1 MNNELAV
8 EILKQATIET
18 TTGAC
23 EKCPRK
29 DKNKTCIG
37 CLDEAKE
44 IILSEVERL
53 DNELQVQIEDN
64 TRLNEYIEEQDKKLQ
79 QKENIIKEVREYI
92 ENNSLY
98 EQDYDYDYE
107 ENLVEYPPSDEQ
119 ARKDI
124 LSILDKEN
132 SNGSN

>member
-1 MNNELAV
+1 MSEELAI
-8 EILKQATIET
+8 EILKQATLET

-44 IILSEVERL
+44 KALGNL
-53 DNELQVQIEDN
+53 H
-64 TRLNEYIEEQDKKLQ
+64 

-92 ENNSLY
+92 K
-98 EQDYDYDYE
+98 
-107 ENLVEYPPSDEQ
+107 
-119 ARKDI
+119 RKDI
-124 LSILDKEN
+124 CIDTRKTDGSMDYVDLEKELLEILDKEVK
-132 SNGSN
+132 

>member
-1 MNNELAV
+1 MNEELAI

-44 IILSEVERL
+44 KILLEVERL
-53 DNELQVQIEDN
+53 GNELQVQIEDN
-64 TRLNEYIEEQDKKLQ
+64 TRLNEYIKEQDQKLQ

-92 ENNSLY
+92 ENNDEKY
-98 EQDYDYDYE
+98 IE
-107 ENLVEYPPSDEQ
+107 EYLFF
-119 ARKDI
+119 
-124 LSILDKEN
+124 
-132 SNGSN
+132 

>member
-1 MNNELAV
+1 MS
-8 EILKQATIET
+8 EIGEVAGVNVYLSPEQYKEYKGTLNKQIE
-18 TTGAC
+18 
-23 EKCPRK
+23 
-29 DKNKTCIG
+29 
-37 CLDEAKE
+37 
-44 IILSEVERL
+44 
-53 DNELQVQIEDN
+53 ELQQ
-64 TRLNEYIEEQDKKLQ
+64 QLQ

-107 ENLVEYPPSDEQ
+107 ENLTEYPPSDEQ

-132 SNGSN
+132 KND